1 MIFIIYFY
9 LAYLFVFNLIYKNV
23 MELTQQQKLVMDRMW
38 EFLHTDSSVFILHG
52 YAGTGKTTLLL
63 EFARLLL
70 EKNIVFDVVAPTGRA
85 AKVLNSKF
93 VSANLNVM
101 ASTIHRAIY
110 DLDDIYFSKDSDGD
124 EVVNYFFPLARPAQ
138 LPQVVIVDEA
148 SMVSSMPN
156 NQEMF
161 QFGSGILLE
170 DLMSFTCCEKGGKL
184 IFVGDPAQLPPVGD
198 SRSNALDPLYFKKK
212 GLKVVREELK
222 EVLRQER
229 GSSVLLN
236 ATKIRS
242 LLDCAVRNCFKLEEK
257 EGEVER
263 LEVVA
268 FVDKYVELNKC
279 LAVDKTAIIC
289 FSNAMALDYN
299 KALHDRFFGSGHVL
313 ENGELLLV
321 VNNNYRLMT
330 PLFNGDIVKI
340 TKVIGEEEKLSA
352 PIMAGREGERKRL
365 IIHLKFQN
373 VELMTDSGKVVEC
386 KVISS
391 MVSDP
396 NRDLSYEARKA
407 LFVNFCM
414 RHKELKVGSS
424 EFKLAL
430 ANDPYFNAVQIKY
443 GYAITGHKC
452 QGGEWDAVMV
462 DYKGRTGM
470 SDDCLRWAYTVTTR
484 ARRSLYVGN
493 LFDLTPF
500 DKITINRVTKVGKS
514 GVDTLALKNLPE
526 TPFHGISAGQHLKA
540 KYFLVEKNLIGTP
553 FKIACVESKPYREI
567 YTIETEEG
575 EKMRFD
581 GVYKGNRVFQPF
593 KALGCNAL
601 NENVLRLLNDESNMV
616 YDVCY
621 EPGNVVAEQLYVRML
636 SYCDELGILIT
647 NVVENLEQYKIIY
660 YLKTSGAFAYIE
672 FFVNKKGF
680 VSYGNPCSDMGDADD
695 KLKQLVEKMK

>member
-1 MIFIIYFY
+1 
-9 LAYLFVFNLIYKNV
+9 
-23 MELTQQQKLVMDRMW
+23 MELTLKQKLVMDRMW
-38 EFLHTDSSVFILHG
+38 EFLHSDSSVFVLHG

-63 EFARLLL
+63 EFVRLLL
-70 EKNIVFDVVAPTGRA
+70 EKNVVFNVMAPTGRA

-93 VSANLNVM
+93 MSSKLNVM

-110 DLDDIYFSKDSDGD
+110 DLEDIFFSKDSEGD
-124 EVVNYFFPLARPAQ
+124 DVVNYFFPLTRPVQ

-156 NQEMF
+156 KQEMF

-170 DLMSFTCCEKGGKL
+170 DLMSFVCCEKGGKL
-184 IFVGDPAQLPPVGD
+184 ILVGDPAQLPPVGD
-198 SRSNALDPLYFKKK
+198 SRSNALDPIYFQKK

-222 EVLRQER
+222 EVLRQEC
-229 GSSVLLN
+229 GSAILVN

-242 LLDCAVRNCFKLEEK
+242 LLDSSLRNCFKLEEK
-257 EGEVER
+257 KSEVER
-263 LEVVA
+263 LEVST
-268 FVDKYVELNKC
+268 FVNKYIELNKC

-299 KALHDRFFGSGHVL
+299 VALHDRFFGSGHIL
-313 ENGELLLV
+313 EDGDLLLV
-321 VNNNYRLMT
+321 VNNNYRLVT
-330 PLFNGDIVKI
+330 PLFNGDIVKVS
-340 TKVIGEEEKLSA
+340 KVIGKEEVLAAPIVTGKKEEKKKLV
-352 PIMAGREGERKRL
+352 IQ
-365 IIHLKFQN
+365 LKFQD
-373 VELMTDSGKVVEC
+373 VVLITDGGNVVEC

-391 MVSDP
+391 MLSEP

-407 LFVNFCM
+407 LFINFCM

-430 ANDPYFNAVQIKY
+430 VNDPYFNAVQVKY

-452 QGGEWDAVMV
+452 QGGEWDTVMV

-484 ARRSLYVGN
+484 ARRCLYVGN
-493 LFDLTPF
+493 LFDFTPF
-500 DKITINRVTKVGKS
+500 DKITMNRVTKVSKS
-514 GVDTLALKNLPE
+514 GVDTLALKDLPE
-526 TPFHGISAGQHLKA
+526 TPFHGISSGQHLKA
-540 KYFLVEKNLIGTP
+540 KYFLVEKNLMGTP

-593 KALGCNAL
+593 KALESNVL
-601 NENVLRLLNDESNMV
+601 NEKVLKLLNDESHMV

-621 EPGNVVAEQLYVRML
+621 EPGSIVTEQLYVRML
-636 SYCDELGILIT
+636 AYCDELGITIT
-647 NVVENLEQYKIIY
+647 NVVEYLEQYKIIY
-660 YLKTSGAFAYIE
+660 YLKTSGTFAYID
-672 FFVNKKGF
+672 FFMNKKGF
-680 VSYGNPCSDMGDADD
+680 VSYGNPCSDIGDADN
-695 KLKQLVEKMK
+695 KLKQLLEKLK